1 MREPEPPTVKEYI
14 QTVFVT
20 FGYVSF
26 PKRENATF
34 ILVFF
39 LIKMLITI
47 WVIMRL
53 KAIYE

>member
-1 MREPEPPTVKEYI
+1 MRKPEQLTVNEFI

-26 PKRENATF
+26 PKKENATF